1 MSRKLSRNT
10 RRAVVAALLGLT
22 VGGGIL
28 ASAAS
33 LAVTGNTL
41 GAGTTLIASCDTDGV
56 ALKYGHTYVGGT
68 VNPAPQ
74 GPGAYRTSS
83 VTVSGIAL
91 ACVGKA
97 ISITLKDSA
106 GVSLGNGTVAAI
118 VANNVAPATDSTVTI
133 NFAGPNFID
142 ATNVVGA
149 AVVIAD

>member
-56 ALKYGHTYVGGT
+56 ALKYGHTYVAAA
-68 VNPAPQ
+68 VNPIPQ

-83 VTVSGIAL
+83 VTVSGIAP

-97 ISITLKDSA
+97 ISITLKDSLGA
-106 GVSLGNGTVAAI
+106 PLGNGTVAAI
-118 VANNVAPATDSTVTI
+118 PVGVPITADSTVTV
-133 NFAGPNFID
+133 NFAGPAFID
-142 ATNVVGA
+142 ATAVVGA

>member
-10 RRAVVAALLGLT
+10 RRAVVASLLGLT

-41 GAGTTLIASCDTDGV
+41 GAGTTTIASCDLDGV
-56 ALKYGHTYVGGT
+56 ALRYGHTYVPGVT
-68 VNPAPQ
+68 AAQ
-74 GPGAYRTSS
+74 GQYRTSS

-91 ACVGKA
+91 PCVGKA
-97 ISITLKDSA
+97 ISVTLKDSLGA
-106 GVSLGNGTVAAI
+106 SLGNGTVAAI
-118 VANNVAPATDSTVTI
+118 VANNVLPATDSTVTI
-133 NFAGPNFID
+133 NFTGPAFID
-142 ATNVVGA
+142 AAAVLGA